1 LVLEE
6 MLSDTLAEAQKRLE
20 QLEAKLADGHKTVQ
34 LELIAEKSQCA
45 QMRAELLAVERQ
57 KQLVDEAVQSNLAE
71 LASLRREVEM
81 LRSQK
86 LSLESK
92 HQSSSKA
99 QLEAQSRV
107 AALDQEVAALV
118 TTSKLMLADAKAD
131 AQKRLG
137 QLEAKLADAERAQM
151 ELVDR
156 ESEALRKLEE
166 EARNGAAMS
175 EKAAAAQREAETS
188 RQEALTAAKGLE
200 TMELLLRKE
209 LKSEKWQCVQLREE
223 IAALQKQNSNAVS
236 QTIVQGELSSLRR
249 EVEMLGL
256 QKSTL
261 EAKLADAERA
271 QMELVER
278 EFEGLRKL
286 DENARNAAA
295 MLEKAASA
303 IRETERSKLAA
314 VTGLEKVQQQ
324 LEMELD
330 IERKRC
336 AQLREDVAT
345 LQKQNAIAARMGRTE
360 SVGANSDATLMLLS
374 RLRSP

>member
-1 LVLEE
+1 

-166 EARNGAAMS
+166 EAGNGAAMS

-188 RQEALTAAKGLE
+188 RQDALTAAKGLE

-278 EFEGLRKL
+278 ESEALRKL